1 MRPERK
7 IEQTPAP
14 SQEET
19 YYDVL
24 KVDRGAT
31 VSQIVTAYHTA
42 KNAFSRE
49 SMATYSL
56 FSPEETQ
63 AILDRLDEA
72 HQTLA
77 NIEKKREY
85 DHYLDLKAQNI
96 DVPSLAEMG
105 MTKRA
110 ALQGKKEKT
119 AVKTAEFT
127 PLPADFAGKITGP
140 FLRSLREHRSLSVDD
155 VAKTTKIP
163 AKYILAIEKGD
174 VTGLP
179 ARVYLQGFV
188 KNLASLYKLDPQLV
202 TKGYLDYTDSNGTP
216 PSGKPNL

>member
-7 IEQTPAP
+7 MELAP
-14 SQEET
+14 EPKAEET

-24 KVDRGAT
+24 KVPRTAT
-31 VSQIVTAYHTA
+31 VSEIVAAYHTA

-56 FSPEETQ
+56 FSAEETQ

-72 HQTLA
+72 FHTLA

-85 DHYLDLKAQNI
+85 DHILELKAQNI
-96 DVPSLAEMG
+96 DVPSMADMG
-105 MTKRA
+105 MSRRA
-110 ALQGKKEKT
+110 ELRGKKEKDLQKET
-119 AVKTAEFT
+119 EFT
-127 PLPADFAGKITGP
+127 PLPTDYAGEISGK
-140 FLRSLREHRSLSVDD
+140 FLKQLRERRSLSIED

-163 AKYILAIEKGD
+163 LKYITAIESED
-174 VTGLP
+174 VKGLP

-188 KNLASLYKLDPQLV
+188 KNLAALYKLDPQLV
-202 TKGYLDYTDSNGTP
+202 TKGYLDYTDKHGGSPGTP
-216 PSGKPNL
+216 SL